1 MTSARLLTSG
11 TVKSKVKSLV
21 KQYDTGMFLASY
33 DHSCC
38 HAGQAGAFSWLV
50 FKAATKPCALVFA
63 ACIVFMLQVSFQSW
77 PQTSCSSPKLI
88 QGSSPEPSHFFQ
100 LLPIIMICSAFFPKL
115 HPVLAP
121 SICQHQD
128 CSCHCSSPASQKLG
142 SKLRGRIYNGLAS
155 FCQLWHSF
163 AQHGEVSEP

>member
-1 MTSARLLTSG
+1 MQAMTIAAVTQGRLEPFQGLFLRLQRTLRTGACRLHSVHATGLFPVMAINLLLLAQAHSG
-11 TVKSKVKSLV
+11 LVSRAQSL
-21 KQYDTGMFLASY
+21 Q
-33 DHSCC
+33 H
-38 HAGQAGAFSWLV
+38 
-50 FKAATKPCALVFA
+50 
-63 ACIVFMLQVSFQSW
+63 
-77 PQTSCSSPKLI
+77 
-88 QGSSPEPSHFFQ
+88 Q
-100 LLPIIMICSAFFPKL
+100 LLPIIMVCSAFFPKL
-115 HPVLAP
+115 HPALAP